1 MTVQIISNPVSG
13 GFSPQRIL
21 ALETAFRKRSHALAY
36 GHSAPGTAIAL
47 ADDLSLVCVV
57 GGDGT
62 LRHVVSALRQAKA
75 DVPVCAY
82 PAGTVNLLAREAEYP
97 IDPDAF
103 VERVSCA
110 DRRRRGFVGRIGEQL
125 FLVCA
130 SAGPDSYA
138 VAGVSS
144 RLKRWIGRAA
154 YGAAF
159 LGVLWHWPRP
169 RILLDVDGRR
179 IVCEAFY
186 VAKGRFFAG
195 PWSFARTASINDE
208 TLHLVALTRARRRD
222 YARFMW
228 ALLRGKPVDR
238 LPGVVAQPFG
248 TLSAASDA
256 DVPVQADGDTVT
268 VLPTTIGIHDGVI
281 HYA

>member
-13 GFSPQRIL
+13 GFSPQRIH
-21 ALETAFRKRSHALAY
+21 ALEAAFRKRSHALAHGY
-36 GHSAPGTAIAL
+36 STPGQSIEL

-62 LRHVVSALRQAKA
+62 LRHVVSALKQART

-97 IDPDAF
+97 VDPDAF
-103 VERVSCA
+103 VERVSSET
-110 DRRRRGFVGRIGEQL
+110 RRRKGFAGRIGEQL

-144 RLKRWIGRAA
+144 RLKRLIGRAA

-159 LGVLWHWPRP
+159 LNVLWRWPRP
-169 RILLDVDGRR
+169 QIALDVDGRR
-179 IVCEAFY
+179 IDCEAFY

-195 PWSFARTASINDE
+195 PWSFAQDASINDE
-208 TLHLVALTRARRRD
+208 TLHLVALTRARRLD
-222 YARFMW
+222 YARFML
-228 ALLRGKPVDR
+228 ALLRGKPTHQ
-238 LPGVVAQPFG
+238 LPGVIALPFR
-248 TLSAASDA
+248 TLSAASTG

-268 VLPTTIGIHDGVI
+268 ALPTSVSIHDSSIV
-281 HYA
+281 YA